1 MQLECT
7 VFLTLDIQPTASK
20 TEILLELQNYKIPIP
35 TNRLQHLKILND
47 SLIQR
52 RF

>member
-20 TEILLELQNYKIPIP
+20 TEILLELQNYKIPYSYKPIAAP
-35 TNRLQHLKILND
+35 
-47 SLIQR
+47 
-52 RF
+52 